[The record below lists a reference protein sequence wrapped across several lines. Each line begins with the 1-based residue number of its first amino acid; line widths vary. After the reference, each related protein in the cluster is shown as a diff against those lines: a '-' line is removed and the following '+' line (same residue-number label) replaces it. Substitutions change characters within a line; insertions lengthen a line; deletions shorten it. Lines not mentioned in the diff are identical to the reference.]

1 MSSLPLPLPTRV
13 LLQYLEGDL
22 TRSETD
28 QIEHLLAECSVSRRR
43 LAKLLEMQSQLRA
56 GDPTLDQVDI
66 VPAVRAAIQSQ
77 GTQQIVASRS
87 VRRLIPLGIG
97 LAATAAVAL
106 TFRFRPPS
114 GTDSPTGRTH
124 DEEFRAKSAAP
135 ESTKPRWVDL
145 DVARVPATEAPQA
158 LGETLPASDGLLV
171 SYTNLGL
178 QPFRYLMVFAVDVAG
193 DVFWLYPEYDRVDS
207 DPISVEIAAGRA
219 PLPEVIH
226 HNLHPGRLTIHGVFT
241 RSPLKVSEIEGA
253 VNTLVRSGRWKS
265 PLFLTLPVPDSSST
279 QVVVST
285 VVVQ

>member
-1 MSSLPLPLPTRV
+1 MSSTPLPLPTRV
-13 LLQYLEGDL
+13 LLRYIEGDL

-43 LAKLLEMQSQLRA
+43 LTELLEMQSQLRS
-56 GDPTLDQVDI
+56 GDPTLEQVD
-66 VPAVRAAIQSQ
+66 VVSAVRAAIQSQ
-77 GTQQIVASRS
+77 GTQRIVASRS

-97 LAATAAVAL
+97 LAAAAAIAI
-106 TFRFRPPS
+106 TFRVHPPG
-114 GTDSPTGRTH
+114 GTDSPTGGTH

-135 ESTKPRWVDL
+135 MSDKPRWVDL

-171 SYTNLGL
+171 SYTNLGP

-193 DVFWLYPEYDRVDS
+193 DVFWLYPGYNRLDS
-207 DPISVEIAAGRA
+207 DPTSVEIETGRA

-226 HNLHPGRLTIHGVFT
+226 HTPHPGRLTIHGVFT
-241 RSPLKVSEIEGA
+241 RSPLKVSDVEGA
-253 VNTLVRSGRWKS
+253 VNALVRSGRWKS
-265 PLFLTLPVPDSSST
+265 TLSLTLPVPDSSSA

-285 VVVQ
+285 EVVQ